1 MKKYFFHIAILLAML
16 LSGAQSTMASKPV
29 VTVTDPQIGAGLS
42 IAWGNYAN
50 MSFTLTFDQNV
61 SVVNAEPDIKLYEGD
76 TNGSV
81 ISPDDV
87 WKANSAGA
95 NKVMIFGA
103 DYDGFTCAFQYN
115 SEKEYTLVIPANMVK
130 NSDGEMNDEIVLVY
144 NSQQPGPGTF
154 ELVNSTPADGAVL
167 TGSYNYAAASFTLTF
182 GENVVI
188 KNNAPAITF
197 TKDGAAVS
205 DVEEWHLTTGS
216 NAVDALVWG
225 SDMDGYTAS
234 FRIDENA
241 TYTLT
246 VPAGVIANAAGDLNE
261 EIVLTFYGSDK
272 AKYGTLDFV
281 SSNPENEGTFNLN
294 AQGMTFVT
302 FDLTFSDAVKINSQA
317 IVNEVKLYEGELN
330 GTEIEPEFGNWSASM
345 SSDKKTLSIFS
356 LDEYGEGL
364 MMMQPKEET
373 KYYLVVPAN
382 IVVTDKN
389 LGNEAITIVINGPE
403 KQEPEQESVT
413 SDPMDKSTIGTLNNI
428 VITFETTET
437 VTSNASA
444 GNINVYSKNSD
455 VVLTTATVVA
465 DEALNANQIK
475 LALAQPI
482 TTNGIYIVK
491 VPAGYFLKGDKPCL
505 AFELTY
511 KVDSVLG
518 INDATTIMGK
528 KVMQRMTV
536 DGKVIDQPVKGVNIL
551 KLSDGT
557 IVKVLVK

>member
-1 MKKYFFHIAILLAML
+1 
-16 LSGAQSTMASKPV
+16 
-29 VTVTDPQIGAGLS
+29 
-42 IAWGNYAN
+42 
-50 MSFTLTFDQNV
+50 
-61 SVVNAEPDIKLYEGD
+61 
-76 TNGSV
+76 
-81 ISPDDV
+81 
-87 WKANSAGA
+87 
-95 NKVMIFGA
+95 
-103 DYDGFTCAFQYN
+103 
-115 SEKEYTLVIPANMVK
+115 
-130 NSDGEMNDEIVLVY
+130 MNDEIVLVY

-167 TGSYNYAAASFTLTF
+167 TGSYGYAAASFTLTF

-261 EIVLTFYGSDK
+261 EIMLTFYGSDK

-413 SDPMDKSTIGTLNNI
+413 TDPMDKSTIGTLNNI
-428 VITFETTET
+428 VIDQLVCPTEFVLDLSVQHSPFKSDFEHNHLVLHARGNHFSSIEQLYKLSLCQLFVIGLTPLSCIKSIKGMIDGIKKGCLTTT
-437 VTSNASA
+437 IHTSNKDDGTLFVTSLQIEVKMTI
-444 GNINVYSKNSD
+444 GF
-455 VVLTTATVVA
+455 VVLSVYAF
-465 DEALNANQIK
+465 
-475 LALAQPI
+475 
-482 TTNGIYIVK
+482 
-491 VPAGYFLKGDKPCL
+491 YFHSLYL
-505 AFELTY
+505 F
-511 KVDSVLG
+511 
-518 INDATTIMGK
+518 
-528 KVMQRMTV
+528 
-536 DGKVIDQPVKGVNIL
+536 
-551 KLSDGT
+551 
-557 IVKVLVK
+557 